1 MREEFRKMWLGPF
14 TWTLKLGCLTNFLG
28 KMWLGPFTWTLKLG
42 CLTNFFRKNVAW
54 AVYMDPKIRL
64 FDEFFF
70 GKMWL
75 GPFTWTLKLGCL
87 MNFLGKMRLKP
98 FFGI

>member
-1 MREEFRKMWLGPF
+1 MAHEPYFSKKIVFSLKYKDHMREEFRKMWLGPF

-64 FDEFFF
+64 FDEFFSEKC
-70 GKMWL
+70 GL
-75 GPFTWTLKLGCL
+75 G
-87 MNFLGKMRLKP
+87 RLHGP
-98 FFGI
+98 